1 MDSGYFEQFGNIFYP
16 DVSGSS
22 YAPPPPPPDFY
33 GARASSSAPP
43 FYPSHFGSSSSFGI
57 AASSMM
63 APLHGTQS
71 ATHGLSVGELAVA
84 RLSDAFFGQPFG
96 MSSSTPSFSNHSLDT
111 NLNSFGT
118 ITLPENAYMV
128 SNLWLDT
135 HDWNGQ
141 SPSWQ
146 WKWWW
151 QWAVEDELKLL
162 LPGPFW

>member
-63 APLHGTQS
+63 APLHSFQS
-71 ATHGLSVGELAVA
+71 EPRHPSA
-84 RLSDAFFGQPFG
+84 RDIAAGKISDALFAPSPR
-96 MSSSTPSFSNHSLDT
+96 MSNIALDIDPTSLEIT
-111 NLNSFGT
+111 
-118 ITLPENAYMV
+118 TLPENAYV
-128 SNLWLDT
+128 ISNLWLDI
-135 HDWNGQ
+135 HEWNSQPPLGGNGNGNGDGQ
-141 SPSWQ
+141 
-146 WKWWW
+146 
-151 QWAVEDELKLL
+151 
-162 LPGPFW
+162 